1 MQFGL
6 SASGDQGKAFGTV
19 AGENWIQ
26 LAGAFP
32 DFIVRNQ
39 ISLKVC
45 NFDQAMVDR
54 AIEEMV
60 GSD

>member
-19 AGENWIQ
+19 AGENGIQ

-32 DFIVRNQ
+32 DFTLLSGEKSSR
-39 ISLKVC
+39 SC
-45 NFDQAMVDR
+45 NLLFLQ
-54 AIEEMV
+54 
-60 GSD
+60 GL